1 MLRHRSFLIG
11 AVIGSAVTAVLVGGA
26 AYASGSQ
33 VIQACVLPSGQLRV
47 LTSGS
52 CQSNETPLSWNQ
64 QGVQGPA
71 GAQGPAGPQG
81 GPGPQGPQGVP
92 GSQGA
97 TGPQGA
103 QGTKGDTGA
112 TGATGA
118 QGPQGDTGPQGPAGT
133 PGIAATDISGNKIKV
148 VAGSTP
154 VTTSNWKQYN
164 SYMLYLDVDTSAAG
178 FQNTPVY
185 TTTLAG
191 QGGNWWVTGGSSPY
205 STSPTGF
212 RVYVG
217 FIDGRSVSP
226 QQAHDND
233 WHINWVAAGN

>member
-1 MLRHRSFLIG
+1 MLRHRSFLTG
-11 AVIGSAVTAVLVGGA
+11 AVIGSAVTAVLVGSA

-33 VIQACVLPSGQLRV
+33 VIQACVLPSGQVRI

-64 QGVQGPA
+64 QG
-71 GAQGPAGPQG
+71 AQGPAGP
-81 GPGPQGPQGVP
+81 
-92 GSQGA
+92 QGA

-103 QGTKGDTGA
+103 QGVQGDTGA
-112 TGATGA
+112 TGDTGS
-118 QGPQGDTGPQGPAGT
+118 QGPKGDTGPQGPAGT
-133 PGIAATDISGNKIKV
+133 PGIAATDLNGNQIKI

-154 VTTSNWKQYN
+154 VGTSNWKQYGN
-164 SYMLYLDVDTSAAG
+164 NMLYLDVDTSAAG
-178 FQNTPVY
+178 FHNTPVY

-191 QGGNWWVTGGSSPY
+191 QSGNWWVSGGSSPY
-205 STSPTGF
+205 STSATGF

-226 QQAHDND
+226 QQAND
-233 WHINWVAAGN
+233 SAWHINWVAAGN